1 MSKNKM
7 IIISIVIIINIAF
20 IHGYSNRIT
29 IDKNF
34 ILTTQN
40 VQNRQLPLT
49 LKINA
54 TVIPMG
60 SDNAIA
66 FGYLEISGQRSNFK
80 RGFIYNSSNKLD
92 ADYCRLT
99 CVTNETADAT
109 IDHYVNIKLKDNAV
123 DELDLI
129 EALTFHKSSRTESEV
144 GTYKP
149 L

>member
-7 IIISIVIIINIAF
+7 IIISSVLIINIAF
-20 IHGYSNRIT
+20 IHGYSNQIT
-29 IDKNF
+29 IDNSF
-34 ILTTQN
+34 NLTTQN
-40 VQNRQLPLT
+40 VQNRQLPPILR
-49 LKINA
+49 INA

-60 SDNAIA
+60 GDNAIA

-80 RGFIYNSSNKLD
+80 RGFVYNSSNKLD

-109 IDHYVNIKLKDNAV
+109 IDRYIYIKRKDNAV

-129 EALTFHKSSRTESEV
+129 EALTFHRSSRTESEV
-144 GTYKP
+144 GTYKS